1 MDMRI
6 SGGGQIAAGEY
17 ENVSISG
24 SARLSGLVRC
34 ESFHVS
40 GSSHGE
46 ELECKKDCKV
56 SGSSRFSKNV
66 KAENMAISGAFS
78 CDQDI
83 TVTEKLRC
91 SGGIK
96 IGGSLKCG
104 DLSVAGGAKVD
115 GDIESEIVNVSG
127 KLNCSGLLNAEEIT
141 IKFDSG
147 MEIGS
152 IGGSKIVIYKDA
164 KSKKTVR
171 LPLLSSLINAGS
183 CGTLCVKNSI
193 EGDSIA
199 LEGVTAQRV
208 SGRIVAIGADCDIQ
222 LVQYSEN
229 VEISPEA
236 KVGKVE
242 QV

>member
-1 MDMRI
+1 MDMKI
-6 SGGGQIAAGEY
+6 SGSGHIAAGEY
-17 ENVSISG
+17 ENVRISG
-24 SARLSGLVRC
+24 SARLSGLLRC

-56 SGSSRFSKNV
+56 SGSSSFSKNAN
-66 KAENMAISGAFS
+66 AESMAISGAFS
-78 CDQDI
+78 CGQDI
-83 TVTEKLRC
+83 TVTEKLTC
-91 SGGIK
+91 SGCLK

-104 DLSVAGGAKVD
+104 SLSISGSAKAR
-115 GDIESEIVNVSG
+115 GDIESEIVNIRG
-127 KLNCSGLLNAEEIT
+127 KINCDGLLNAEEIT

-147 MEIGS
+147 MEIGN
-152 IGGSKIVIYKDA
+152 IGGSKIVIYKDI
-164 KSKKTVR
+164 KRKINMR
-171 LPLLSSLINAGS
+171 LPFLSSLINAN
-183 CGTLCVKNSI
+183 CGNLCIKNSI
-193 EGDSIA
+193 EGDDIA

-208 SGRIVAIGADCDIQ
+208 SGRIVAIGAGCNIN

-236 KVGKVE
+236 KIGTVE